1 MDNTI
6 SPRRQKTL
14 NRRFD
19 QLNDLEKDFMGLILE
34 NYFEEKF
41 EEEFAFDEMIEG
53 LSKIGLEKAVFVKA
67 VTTLERMREK
77 HNKPI

>member
-1 MDNTI
+1 MDKINL
-6 SPRRQKTL
+6 RRQKTL
-14 NRRFD
+14 KRRFD
-19 QLNDLEKDFMGLILE
+19 QLSDIEKDFMGVIIE
-34 NYFEEKF
+34 RHFEEKF
-41 EEEFAFDEMIEG
+41 EEEFAFDEMIDG